1 MEAQEIVKL
10 LEKNYQLIGET
21 NAKWLD
27 KRVRYLLARIFT
39 GKASLLSPEDFN
51 WLDTALSRKSGIF
64 TSLTRISRHTLTGVM
79 LANQVNTVDDI
90 EEVYF
95 NKNLLKESGFKASSS
110 TYFAA
115 YQMLVTTVSERN
127 NVSEK
132 AFKLYQELKKRHP
145 FITNLNDYSSV
156 VSLAQS
162 KLLHEY
168 TEEQI
173 CEIVE
178 FYFNGFKE
186 IGLKSNESCLIVA
199 TLATLMLGDENTSYL
214 ETFQAIVK
222 ELENRKIKIRNSHFV
237 SLASVAFFEHTTKAI
252 DFDEFVTFIEEV
264 GKSISMIFETEY
276 KQALG
281 ISLYAENISKKIA
294 SGSFTMVTV
303 AWNELIV
310 EEQTMLISNATTFI
324 GGKID

>member
-1 MEAQEIVKL
+1 MEAQEIVRL

-39 GKASLLSPEDFN
+39 GKANLLSPEDFN

-79 LANQVNTVDDI
+79 LANQLNKVDDI
-90 EEVYF
+90 EEIYF
-95 NKNLLKESGFKASSS
+95 NKNLLKECGFKASSS

-115 YQMLVTTVSERN
+115 YQMLVTTVSEREM
-127 NVSEK
+127 VAKK

-162 KLLHEY
+162 KLLNEY
-168 TEEQI
+168 TEERV
-173 CEIVE
+173 CEIIE

-199 TLATLMLGDENTSYL
+199 TLATLMLGDEDAGYL
-214 ETFQAIVK
+214 ETFHTVIKQ
-222 ELENRKIKIRNSHFV
+222 LEDKKIKIRNSHFV
-237 SLASVAFFEHTTKAI
+237 SLVSIVYLEHTTKAI
-252 DFDEFVTFIEEV
+252 DFDEFVFFIEEV
-264 GKSISMIFETEY
+264 SKSISMIFETEY

-324 GGKID
+324 QGNMD